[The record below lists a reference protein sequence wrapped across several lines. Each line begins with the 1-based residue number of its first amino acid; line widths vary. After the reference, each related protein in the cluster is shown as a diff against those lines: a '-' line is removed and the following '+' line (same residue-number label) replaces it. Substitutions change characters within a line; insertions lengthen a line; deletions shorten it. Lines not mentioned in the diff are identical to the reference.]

1 MNEQPNTGGSPA
13 DDVKPGD
20 GTNLDEGTAAP
31 SYEATPEPPPPP
43 IEPADDAIYAPA
55 STVARD
61 TGTFGSP
68 APAGRRP
75 SGVRWAI
82 ALGGIA
88 VVIGVTVA
96 ILALA
101 SNRSPSSIAVGYMPT
116 DTISYTEVR
125 FDLPGDQRA
134 KLASALSTFPA
145 FADQAA
151 LQPKLYDIFDRIVL
165 AISQGKQSYTADI
178 DPWFSGQIA
187 MGSGAF
193 SAADT
198 SLLGSSPFGSSGL
211 IVITIKDQAKATDW
225 IKKLGPAGG
234 SAETPYNGATIYGN
248 VGGGSGS
255 IVVAVTDKVILAGP
269 EASVRAAIDSKG
281 DGKLA
286 DDAEFK
292 AALGTVSSDY
302 VVFAY
307 TEYRA
312 SLQSAIDVMGAGSG
326 LQQTTVDDELLLL
339 VPTWEAA
346 YLRFENDSLV
356 GQAAFPSID
365 FGFEAKNKRSTL
377 INHAPAST
385 LFYAESHDIGAAL
398 TAMIDKFRDMPDL
411 RQGFSQVE
419 QAAGIF
425 GGFTGILGWWGDVSV
440 VVSKGPDG
448 SIGGGVL
455 IAPTDA
461 IKAKATFDTLRSFVV
476 LAGQGAGIELR
487 DVQHGSTTVT
497 VLDFTQAAGANAGLP
512 PGVKAELA
520 FAVRD
525 DVVVVGYGEAWVNSI
540 LDAGPGTS
548 LADNERFKAL
558 LKRVGEEN
566 IGLSFVDINGIRE
579 VVEPLAKEDVDAENW
594 AFYQREIL
602 PYVEHLDAFISSAK
616 VDGDIDR
623 LFQALTRK

>member
-1 MNEQPNTGGSPA
+1 MNEQPNTGGGAGEDP
-13 DDVKPGD
+13 KPTE
-20 GTNLDEGTAAP
+20 GTTLDEGTAVH
-31 SYEATPEPPPPP
+31 SYEAVPEPPTPL

-55 STVARD
+55 SSVARD
-61 TGTFGSP
+61 TGTFGAP
-68 APAGRRP
+68 PPPAGRRA

-82 ALGGIA
+82 ALVGIA
-88 VVIGVTVA
+88 VVIGVTIA

-101 SNRSPSSIAVGYMPT
+101 SNRSPSSIAVGYMPA
-116 DTISYTEVR
+116 DTISYAEYR

-151 LQPKLYDIFDRIVL
+151 LQPKLYDIFDRIVR
-165 AISQGKQSYTADI
+165 AATNDKQSYTTDI

-187 MGSGAF
+187 MGSGAMV
-193 SAADT
+193 AGDT
-198 SLLGSSPFGSSGL
+198 SQGIGGAPFGPNGL
-211 IVITIKDQAKATDW
+211 LVITIKDQAKAAAW
-225 IKKLGPAGG
+225 IKTLAPTG
-234 SAETPYNGATIYGN
+234 SPLNETAYNGATIYTG
-248 VGGGSGS
+248 GGGSS
-255 IVVAVTDKVILAGP
+255 VSAAVTDKVILVGND
-269 EASVRAAIDSKG
+269 ASVRAAIDSKG
-281 DGKLA
+281 EGKLA

-302 VVFAY
+302 VAFAY

-312 SLQSAIDVMGAGSG
+312 YLQSAIESMGAGSG

-339 VPTWEAA
+339 VPAWEGG

-356 GQAAFPSID
+356 GQAAYPSID
-365 FGFEAKNKRSTL
+365 FGFDAKNKRSTL
-377 INHAPAST
+377 ISHAPAST
-385 LFYAESHDIGAAL
+385 LFYAESHDVGAAL
-398 TAMIDKFRDMPDL
+398 TAAIDKFRNMPDL
-411 RQGFSQVE
+411 RQSFSQVE
-419 QAAGIF
+419 QAAGVF

-440 VVSKGPDG
+440 VVSKDADG

-461 IKAKATFDTLRSFVV
+461 TKAKATFDTLRSFVV
-476 LAGQGAGIELR
+476 LAGGGAGIDLR
-487 DVQHGSTTVT
+487 DDQHGGTTVT
-497 VLDFTQAAGANAGLP
+497 VLDFTQAAGANSLP

-520 FAVRD
+520 WAVRD
-525 DVVVVGYGEAWVNSI
+525 DIVVIGYGEAFVNSV

-548 LADNERFKAL
+548 LADSDRFKAL

-566 IGLSFVDINGIRE
+566 LGFSFVDINAIRE
-579 VVEPLAKEDVDAENW
+579 LVEPLVKEQLNAEKW

-602 PYVEHLDAFISSAK
+602 PYVEHLDAFISSAQ

-623 LFQALTRK
+623 LVNALTRR

>member
-1 MNEQPNTGGSPA
+1 MNEQPNTGGIPG
-13 DDVKPGD
+13 DDVKPGE
-20 GTNLDEGTAAP
+20 GANRDEATAVHA
-31 SYEATPEPPPPP
+31 YDATPEPPPPT

-68 APAGRRP
+68 PPAGRRA

-82 ALGGIA
+82 ALVGIA

-101 SNRSPSSIAVGYMPT
+101 SNRSPSSIAVDYMPT

-165 AISQGKQSYTADI
+165 AMSQGKQSYTVDI

-187 MGSGAF
+187 MGSGPF
-193 SAADT
+193 AAPDA
-198 SLLGSSPFGSSGL
+198 SGASSVSPFGSNGL
-211 IVITIKDQAKATDW
+211 IVITIKDQAKATEW
-225 IKKLGPAGG
+225 IKKLGPASGF
-234 SAETPYNGATIYGN
+234 AETPYNGATIYGN
-248 VGGGSGS
+248 VPGSAG

-269 EASVRAAIDSKG
+269 DASVRAAIDSKG

-286 DDAEFK
+286 EDAEFK
-292 AALGTVSSDY
+292 SALGTVSSDY
-302 VVFAY
+302 VLFAY

-312 SLQSAIDVMGAGSG
+312 SLQSAIDTMGAGSG

-365 FGFEAKNKRSTL
+365 FGFDAKNKRSTL

-398 TAMIDKFRDMPDL
+398 TAMIDKFRTMPDL

-461 IKAKATFDTLRSFVV
+461 TKAKATFDTLRSFVV

-487 DVQHGSTTVT
+487 DVQHNGTTVT
-497 VLDFTQAAGANAGLP
+497 ILDFTQAAGANAGLP

-520 FAVRD
+520 YAVRD
-525 DVVVVGYGEAWVNSI
+525 DVVVIGYGEAWVDSV
-540 LDAGPGTS
+540 LDVGPGTS
-548 LADNERFKAL
+548 LADNDRFKAL

-579 VVEPLAKEDVDAENW
+579 VVEPLVKQDLDAEKW

-602 PYVEHLDAFISSAK
+602 PYVEHLDAFISSAQ

-623 LFQALTRK
+623 LIQALTRK